1 MEYQGYLIAILVVLY
16 IFLIARYIYNIIISY
31 DNCNAVKTI
40 SWIFA
45 VVFFSVL
52 GVIAY
57 IIVGRNLTRR
67 NIRFEKLRREVDGYI
82 SHRNKFVYE
91 DNSRSAE
98 KHKDLKHLLTCL
110 CELPVFPGNKV
121 DFYANGE
128 DKFRAMYAD
137 FETATKYI
145 HIIYYTIGGDETGIR
160 FKDHLIKKHRERVE
174 VRIIYDDVGC
184 NETPK
189 HYFEELKEAGILIT
203 PFSPVKLFKSIRTI
217 NYRNHKK
224 IVVIDGDISYT
235 GGMNV
240 KDEYVKGLKW
250 RVWRDTHVR
259 IQGPAS
265 LGLESVFLVDWYY
278 AHQEHLDYD
287 RYFPRARSYGEYPIQ
302 VMTAEPFG
310 ENSNILQG
318 MFETITRA
326 RKSVYIE
333 TPYFVPP
340 DSILTAIRTTA
351 LSGIEVVM
359 VLPDRSDNA
368 KVQYASNS
376 YISQLL
382 SANVKVY
389 RYTKGFIHS
398 KLMVIDDE
406 ITIVG
411 SSNMDTRSF
420 ELNFECSIFIYD
432 TRASEQAKNMIHTDI
447 QDSYLL
453 TQILWE
459 KRTKWQKF
467 VEAVFRLFSPLL

>member
-1 MEYQGYLIAILVVLY
+1 MEFQGALLSLLILLY
-16 IFLIARYIYNIIISY
+16 ICMIIWYVYRIIISY

-45 VVFFSVL
+45 VVFFPVI
-52 GVIAY
+52 GVVAY

-67 NIRFEKLRREVDGYI
+67 NIRFEKMRREIDGYI
-82 SHRNKFVYE
+82 KHKNNFHFE
-91 DNSRSAE
+91 DNIASTRNYKE
-98 KHKDLKHLLTCL
+98 LKLLLTHL

-121 DFYANGE
+121 DLYSDGAE
-128 DKFRAMYAD
+128 KFRAMYAD
-137 FETATKYI
+137 FENATRYI
-145 HIIYYTIGGDETGIR
+145 HLQYYTIGGDETGIR
-160 FKDHLIKKHRERVE
+160 FKETLIRKHKEGVE
-174 VRIIYDDVGC
+174 IRIIYDDVGS
-184 NETPK
+184 NETPRQ
-189 HYFEELKEAGILIT
+189 YFEELKKEGIAVT
-203 PFSPVKLFKSIRTI
+203 AFSPVKLFKKIRTI

-240 KDEYVKGLKW
+240 KDEYIKGLEW
-250 RVWRDTHVR
+250 GVWRDTHIRV
-259 IQGPAS
+259 QGPAT

-278 AHQEHLDYD
+278 ANREHLNYD
-287 RYFPRARSYGEYPIQ
+287 RYFPRARSYGEVPIQ
-302 VMTAEPFG
+302 IATAEPFG
-310 ENSNILQG
+310 ENANILQG

-326 RKSVYIE
+326 KKSVYIE

-359 VLPDRSDNA
+359 VLPDRSDNL
-368 KVQYASNS
+368 KVQYAANS

-382 SANVKVY
+382 SANVKIY

-420 ELNFECSIFIYD
+420 ELNFECSVFIYD
-432 TRASEQAKNMIHTDI
+432 KETSLKAKDLILMDM
-447 QDSYLL
+447 QDCFLL
-453 TQILWE
+453 TSILWE
-459 KRTKWQKF
+459 KRTKRQKF
-467 VEAVFRLFSPLL
+467 VEAVYRLFSPLL